1 MIINIIIVDN
11 ILVILVFILN
21 QFYCNDF
28 ILERLFI
35 IFEFYFNYDSKEISS
50 RR

>member
-28 ILERLFI
+28 SLERLFI
-35 IFEFYFNYDSKEISS
+35 IFESSFNYDSKEISS